1 MDENGVLSGANWG
14 YCGPECPHHPDDNI
28 RYLEDKTLKMSLQ
41 YDNTELIMNMINV
54 YSFLITGILILFLV
68 LTILLP
74 ATGQTLYPQ
83 LTKYEVPLNSSHD
96 DYEVREVRAQYPPS

>member
-1 MDENGVLSGANWG
+1 MDENGEVEIWG
-14 YCGPECPHHPDDNI
+14 VCGPECPDWNDNDNI
-28 RYLEDKTLKMSLQ
+28 RHLDDKTLKMSLQ
-41 YDNTELIMNMINV
+41 YDNTELIMNMIKV

-96 DYEVREVRAQYPPS
+96 DYEVREVRAQHPPS

>member
-1 MDENGVLSGANWG
+1 MDENGEVEIWG
-14 YCGPECPHHPDDNI
+14 VCGPECPDHDDNDNI
-28 RYLEDKTLKMSLQ
+28 RHLDDKTLKMSLQ
-41 YDNTELIMNMINV
+41 YDNTELMNMINV

-83 LTKYEVPLNSSHD
+83 FHKYEVSLNCSHD
-96 DYEVREVRAQYPPS
+96 DNEV